1 MPWKFMSLSSLMEKR
16 LQATVGKGRELH
28 KCHQFASGGEEL
40 QLTQVAAELSF
51 GPKLHM
57 MYRNV
62 VLDYTGFTEQLGP
75 LGSRL
80 RIVTK

>member
-1 MPWKFMSLSSLMEKR
+1 MEKR
-16 LQATVGKGRELH
+16 LQATVGKGRELLN
-28 KCHQFASGGEEL
+28 KFASGGEEL

-57 MYRNV
+57 MYRNL